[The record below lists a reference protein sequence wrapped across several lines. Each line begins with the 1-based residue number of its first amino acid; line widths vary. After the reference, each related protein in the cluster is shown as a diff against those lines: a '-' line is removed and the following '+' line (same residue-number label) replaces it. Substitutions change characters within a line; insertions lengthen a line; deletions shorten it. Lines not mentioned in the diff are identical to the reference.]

1 MSLVGAVGED
11 GAWLVR
17 DLEGYGVST
26 ANISVMKVRYTP
38 VFPCRTWCPDNHDL
52 ALICITRFRRRP
64 LAALSF
70 NLLRKAKIASV
81 RVSPTCASSHPDSY
95 SLALVLTPHPLSLTQ
110 GSKLRPSQSSYTE

>member
-1 MSLVGAVGED
+1 VSLVGAVGED

-26 ANISVMKVRYTP
+26 ANISVVQVRYVP
-38 VFPCRTWCPDNHDL
+38 VFPWRTCCPGDHDL
-52 ALICITRFRRRP
+52 VLTCIICCRRRS

-81 RVSPTCASSHPDSY
+81 RVSTPTCASSHPNSY
-95 SLALVLTPHPLSLTQ
+95 SLVLTPYLSLTQ
-110 GSKLRPSQSSYTE
+110 GSKLRPSRSSYTE